1 MSIYLKSP
9 VGEWQEPCCIS
20 WVDRAAPIRPLGYM
34 RLVKVSN
41 VCSDISRAINLWAS
55 VLERKVNGYMISF
68 LFVVILVFLTA
79 RPALSQTPQGNAAQ
93 APAAQKGRAPEN
105 LPWTRFHPAAPPY
118 QPTDTEK
125 QQIQAKIDQLDGM
138 IHELRSTRAD
148 DGLLAD
154 VEIYAEAARW
164 KMAYLEEFFRQASV
178 ADTLSVLDK
187 GMERA
192 AQLKEGKS
200 PWTSQKGRVVRG
212 FRSALDGSVQPVR
225 VTVPDEYDGVRAFP
239 LDVAQ
244 HGRFTRL
251 YEVETLS
258 SWEGAEI
265 DYLPGTL
272 QIDLFGRGK
281 NTYHWPGE
289 ADVFEAMAFA
299 KKAYKVDSERV
310 TLRGFS
316 MGGAGV
322 WHTSLHYPD
331 LWTAVEVGA
340 GDNTSHRMPILNT
353 LPAYQQ
359 AMCKIF
365 DNMYEWAL
373 NAYDIP
379 FASYVGENDRNLVKH
394 NSAKEEL
401 IKEGIHFEGDPFS
414 LKATDAPSIQ
424 FLIGPKTGH
433 DMHPESRKVLNAYL
447 YDRIKMGR
455 QIPDHIRFMTYTTRY
470 NRDYWA
476 TLDGLEKHYERAQV
490 DAKRS
495 DNRSRYE
502 ITTRNLTRLVLRQ
515 TDRATSITIDGQ
527 KLRVNSA
534 SEMTFEK
541 SNEHWKLASGREKGI
556 RKKHG
561 LQGPI
566 DDAFLEPFLVV
577 RPTGT
582 PWNAAANEQALRILR
597 RFERQYTL
605 AYRGHIRIKD
615 DKDVTASDFTKYNV
629 VLFGDPGSNRWIAEL
644 HGKLPPLH
652 WTKKTVALGSKSFPA
667 AESVPALIYP
677 SPLSPNHYVVINSGL
692 TAAWADW
699 AGDFPTPRYGDF
711 AIFKVQ
717 QDSDD
722 PEAAYAGLFNES
734 WKLQ

>member
-1 MSIYLKSP
+1 M
-9 VGEWQEPCCIS
+9 
-20 WVDRAAPIRPLGYM
+20 
-34 RLVKVSN
+34 
-41 VCSDISRAINLWAS
+41 
-55 VLERKVNGYMISF
+55 NGYIISL
-68 LFVVILVFLTA
+68 LFRIALALLA
-79 RPALSQTPQGNAAQ
+79 ALPALSQTPPGNESQ
-93 APAAQKGRAPEN
+93 TPAAPQRRAPEN

-118 QPTDTEK
+118 RPTDTEK
-125 QQIQAKIDQLDGM
+125 QQIQAKIDQLDG
-138 IHELRSTRAD
+138 IIRELRSRQAD
-148 DGLLAD
+148 EGLLAD

-164 KMAYLEEFFRQASV
+164 KMAYPEEFFRQVSV

-187 GMERA
+187 GIERA
-192 AQLKEGKS
+192 AQLKEGRS

-225 VTVPDEYDGVRAFP
+225 VTVPDEYDGVRSFP

-251 YEVETLS
+251 YEVETLN

-289 ADVFEAMAFA
+289 ADVFEAIAFA
-299 KKAYKVDSERV
+299 KKAYKIDAERV

-322 WHTSLHYPD
+322 WHTSLHHPD
-331 LWTAVEVGA
+331 LWAAVEVGA
-340 GDNTSHRMPILNT
+340 GDNTSHRIPILST

-359 AMCKIF
+359 AMSKIF

-379 FASYVGENDRNLVKH
+379 FASYVGENDRNLAKH

-401 IKEGIHFEGDPFS
+401 IKQGVHFEGEPFS
-414 LKATDAPSIQ
+414 LKATDAPSIL

-433 DMHPESRKVLNAYL
+433 DMHPESRRVLNAYL
-447 YDRIKMGR
+447 YDRIRMGR
-455 QIPDHIRFMTYTTRY
+455 QIPDHIRFMTYTARY
-470 NRDYWA
+470 NRDYWV
-476 TLDGLEKHYERAQV
+476 TVDGLEKHYERADV
-490 DAKRS
+490 DARRS
-495 DNRSRYE
+495 DNRSQYE

-515 TDRATSITIDGQ
+515 TDRATSVTIDGQ
-527 KLRVNSA
+527 KVHVKPEA
-534 SEMTFEK
+534 EMAFEK
-541 SNEHWKLASGREKGI
+541 SNGHWKLASGHEKGI

-577 RPTGT
+577 RPTGA

-597 RFERQYTL
+597 RFDRQYTL

-629 VLFGDPGSNRWIAEL
+629 VLFGDPGSNRWIANL
-644 HGKLPPLH
+644 HAKLTPLH
-652 WTKKTVALGSKSFPA
+652 WTKERVVLGSKSLPA

-677 SPLSPNHYVVINSGL
+677 SPLSPNRYVVINSGL

-722 PEAAYAGLFNES
+722 PETAYAGLFNES

>member
-1 MSIYLKSP
+1 MKLDTIALLL
-9 VGEWQEPCCIS
+9 
-20 WVDRAAPIRPLGYM
+20 AAVAAFSQNPP
-34 RLVKVSN
+34 
-41 VCSDISRAINLWAS
+41 A
-55 VLERKVNGYMISF
+55 
-68 LFVVILVFLTA
+68 A
-79 RPALSQTPQGNAAQ
+79 RP
-93 APAAQKGRAPEN
+93 PEN

-118 QPTDTEK
+118 KPTDAEK
-125 QQIQAKIDQLDGM
+125 QQIHEQLDKLDAV
-138 IHELRSTRAD
+138 IRRLRTSGAND
-148 DGLLAD
+148 ALLAD

-164 KMAYLEEFFRQASV
+164 KMTYPEEFFKPQSV
-178 ADTLSVLDK
+178 ADTLAVLDQ
-187 GMERA
+187 GMKRA
-192 AQLKEGKS
+192 ADLSEGKS
-200 PWTSQKGRVVRG
+200 PWTSQKGQVVRG

-225 VTVPDEYDGVRAFP
+225 VTVPDEYDGKRAFP

-289 ADVFEAMAFA
+289 ADVFEAIAFA
-299 KKAYKVDSERV
+299 QKAYKTDPERM

-322 WHTSLHYPD
+322 WHTSLHFPD
-331 LWTAVEVGA
+331 LWAAVEVGA

-353 LPAYQQ
+353 LPPNQQ

-379 FASYVGENDRNLVKH
+379 FASYVGEKDRNFPKH
-394 NSAKEEL
+394 KSAQQEL
-401 IKEGIHFEGDPFS
+401 INAGIEFQGDAFS
-414 LKATDAPSIQ
+414 QKATNAPSIQ
-424 FLIGPKTGH
+424 FLVAPNTGH
-433 DMHPESRKVLNAYL
+433 DMHPESRKTLNAFL
-447 YDRIKMGR
+447 YERIKMGR
-455 QIPDHIRFMTYTTRY
+455 QMPDHIRFVTYTTRY
-470 NRDYWA
+470 NRDYWV
-476 TLDGLEKHYERAQV
+476 TVDGLQKHYERAEV
-490 DAKRS
+490 DAKRTADGS
-495 DNRSRYE
+495 QYDVN
-502 ITTRNLTRLVLRQ
+502 TKNVTRLTLTQ
-515 TDRATSITIDGQ
+515 TDRAASVAIDGQ
-527 KLRVNSA
+527 KLQVKPAAALKFDKTNGS
-534 SEMTFEK
+534 
-541 SNEHWKLASGREKGI
+541 WKLGKGSEKQL

-582 PWNAAANEQALRILR
+582 PWNAAVNDQALRILA
-597 RFERQYTL
+597 RFDRQYTL

-615 DKDVTASDFTKYNV
+615 DKAVTPEDFQKYHV
-629 VLFGDPGSNRWIAEL
+629 VLFGDPGSNRWIAKL
-644 HGKLPPLH
+644 NSKLPPLR
-652 WTKKTVALGSKSFPA
+652 WTKQTVRMGNKSYA
-667 AESVPALIYP
+667 TAESVPALIYP
-677 SPLSPNHYVVINSGL
+677 NPLSPDRYVVINSGL

-717 QDSDD
+717 PGSDD
-722 PEAAYAGLFNES
+722 PEAVYAGVFDEL
-734 WKLQ
+734 WKLP

>member
-1 MSIYLKSP
+1 M
-9 VGEWQEPCCIS
+9 EF
-20 WVDRAAPIRPLGYM
+20 AAAGPLTVLYIMGI
-34 RLVKVSN
+34 
-41 VCSDISRAINLWAS
+41 C
-55 VLERKVNGYMISF
+55 LERKMNGYNISVPF
-68 LFVVILVFLTA
+68 RVILVLLATLS
-79 RPALSQTPQGNAAQ
+79 ALSQSPQGQAPP
-93 APAAQKGRAPEN
+93 APAAPRARAPEN

-118 QPTDTEK
+118 RPTDAEK
-125 QQIQAKIDQLDGM
+125 RQIQAKIDQLDGM
-138 IHELRSTRAD
+138 IRELRSARAD

-164 KMAYLEEFFRQASV
+164 KMTYPEEFFRPVSV

-187 GMERA
+187 GLERA

-225 VTVPDEYDGVRAFP
+225 VTVPDDYDGIRAFP

-251 YEVETLS
+251 YEVETLN
-258 SWEGAEI
+258 SWDGAEI

-289 ADVFEAMAFA
+289 ADVFEAIAFA
-299 KKAYKVDSERV
+299 QKAYKIDAERM

-322 WHTSLHYPD
+322 WHTSLHHPD
-331 LWTAVEVGA
+331 LWAAVEVGA
-340 GDNTSHRMPILNT
+340 GDNTSHRIPVLST

-365 DNMYEWAL
+365 DNMYEWTL

-401 IKEGIHFEGDPFS
+401 IKDGIHFEGDPFS
-414 LKATDAPSIQ
+414 LKATNAPSIL

-433 DMHPESRKVLNAYL
+433 AMHPDSRKVLNAYL

-455 QIPDHIRFMTYTTRY
+455 QTPDHIRFVTYTTRY
-470 NRDYWA
+470 NRDYWV
-476 TLDGLEKHYERAQV
+476 TLDGLEKHYERAEV
-490 DAKRS
+490 DARRS
-495 DNRSRYE
+495 DDRSQYDL
-502 ITTRNLTRLVLRQ
+502 TTRNLTRLVLRQ
-515 TDRATSITIDGQ
+515 TDHARSITIDGQ
-527 KLRVNSA
+527 KLRVKSVA
-534 SEMTFEK
+534 EMTFEK
-541 SNEHWKLASGREKGI
+541 SNGQWKLVNGREKGI

-577 RPTGT
+577 RPTGI
-582 PWNAAANEQALRILR
+582 PWNAAANDQALRILQ
-597 RFERQYTL
+597 RFDRQYTL

-615 DKDVTASDFTKYNV
+615 DNEVTAADFTKYHV
-629 VLFGDPGSNRWIAEL
+629 VLFGDPGSNRWIAKL
-644 HGKLPPLH
+644 NGKLPPLR
-652 WTKKTVALGSKSFPA
+652 WTKQKVVLGSKSFPA
-667 AESVPALIYP
+667 AESVPAMIYP
-677 SPLSPNHYVVINSGL
+677 NPLSPNHYVVINSGL

-717 QDSDD
+717 QGSDD
-722 PEAAYAGLFNES
+722 PEAAYAGLFDES
-734 WKLQ
+734 WKLE

>member
-1 MSIYLKSP
+1 MVVRLTL
-9 VGEWQEPCCIS
+9 GLL
-20 WVDRAAPIRPLGYM
+20 AALY
-34 RLVKVSN
+34 
-41 VCSDISRAINLWAS
+41 A
-55 VLERKVNGYMISF
+55 
-68 LFVVILVFLTA
+68 
-79 RPALSQTPQGNAAQ
+79 PAQTPQNGARL
-93 APAAQKGRAPEN
+93 APATNTARAPEN
-105 LPWTRFHPAAPPY
+105 LPWTRFHPATPPY
-118 QPTDTEK
+118 RPTDAEK
-125 QQIQAKIDQLDGM
+125 QQIQAKIDELDRR
-138 IHELRSTRAD
+138 IRELRSNGTD

-154 VEIYAEAARW
+154 VEIFAEAARW
-164 KMAYLEEFFRQASV
+164 KMAYPEEFFRAESV
-178 ADTLSVLDK
+178 ADTLTVLDK
-187 GMERA
+187 GLERA
-192 AQLKEGKS
+192 AQLKQGKS

-225 VTVPDEYDGVRAFP
+225 VTVPDEYDGARAFP

-251 YEVETLS
+251 YEVETLN

-289 ADVFEAMAFA
+289 ADVFEAMEFA
-299 KKAYKVDSERV
+299 KRAYKIDSERV

-322 WHTSLHYPD
+322 WHTSLHHPD
-331 LWTAVEVGA
+331 LWAAVEVGA
-340 GDNTSHRMPILNT
+340 GDNMSHRIPILDT

-379 FASYVGENDRNLVKH
+379 FASYVGEKDRNLVKH
-394 NSAKEEL
+394 DRAKQEL
-401 IKEGIHFEGDPFS
+401 IDAGVQFEGDPFS
-414 LKATDAPSIQ
+414 LKAKNGPSIL

-433 DMHPESRKVLNAYL
+433 DMHPESRKLLNGYL
-447 YDRIKMGR
+447 YDRIRMGR
-455 QIPDHIRFMTYTTRY
+455 QVPDHIRFVTYTTRY
-470 NRDYWA
+470 NRDYWV
-476 TLDGLEKHYERAQV
+476 TLDGLERHYERAEV

-495 DNRSRYE
+495 PDRSQYE
-502 ITTRNLTRLVLRQ
+502 ITTRNVSRLLLRQ
-515 TDRATSITIDGQ
+515 TDRAAALSIDGR
-527 KLRVNSA
+527 KIPVKPA
-534 SEMTFEK
+534 PEMTFEK
-541 SNEHWKLASGREKGI
+541 SNGQWKPARPHEKGI

-582 PWNAAANEQALRILR
+582 PWNPEANNQALRILQ
-597 RFERQYTL
+597 RFDRQYAL

-615 DKDVTASDFTKYNV
+615 DKDVTAGDFTKYHV
-629 VLFGDPGSNRWIAEL
+629 VLFGDPGSNRWIAKL
-644 HGKLPPLH
+644 NGKLPLQ
-652 WTKKTVALGSKSFPA
+652 WTKQTVALGGRRFPA
-667 AESVPALIYP
+667 AESLPALIYP
-677 SPLSPNHYVVINSGL
+677 NPLSPDHYVVINSGL

-711 AIFKVQ
+711 AIFKVRQ
-717 QDSDD
+717 GSDD
-722 PEAAYAGLFNES
+722 SEAAYAGLFDES
-734 WKLQ
+734 WKLH

>member
-1 MSIYLKSP
+1 MNWFI
-9 VGEWQEPCCIS
+9 I
-20 WVDRAAPIRPLGYM
+20 
-34 RLVKVSN
+34 
-41 VCSDISRAINLWAS
+41 S
-55 VLERKVNGYMISF
+55 VLFRSV
-68 LFVVILVFLTA
+68 LALLA
-79 RPALSQTPQGNAAQ
+79 ALPAVSQTPQGQASP
-93 APAAQKGRAPEN
+93 APAAPAPRPPEN

-118 QPTDTEK
+118 RPTDSEK

-138 IHELRSTRAD
+138 IRALRSTRAD
-148 DGLLAD
+148 DSLMPD

-164 KMAYLEEFFRQASV
+164 KMTYPEEFFRPASV
-178 ADTLSVLDK
+178 ADTLSVLDQ

-192 AQLKEGKS
+192 AQLKAGKS
-200 PWTSQKGRVVRG
+200 PWTTQKGRVVRG
-212 FRSALDGSVQPVR
+212 FRSAIDGSVQPVR
-225 VTVPDEYDGVRAFP
+225 VTVPDQYDGVRAFP

-289 ADVFEAMAFA
+289 ADVFEAIAFA
-299 KKAYKVDSERV
+299 KKAYKIDSERL

-322 WHTSLHYPD
+322 WHTSLHFPD
-331 LWTAVEVGA
+331 LWAAVEVGA
-340 GDNTSHRMPILNT
+340 GDNTSHRIPILDT
-353 LPAYQQ
+353 LPPYQQ

-365 DNMYEWAL
+365 DNMYQWTL

-394 NSAKEEL
+394 NSAKAEL
-401 IKEGIHFEGDPFS
+401 IKAGIHFEGDPFS
-414 LKATDAPSIQ
+414 LKATDAPSIL

-433 DMHPESRKVLNAYL
+433 DMYPESRKFLNAYL

-455 QIPDHIRFMTYTTRY
+455 QIPDRVRFVTYTTRY
-470 NRDYWA
+470 NRDYWV
-476 TLDGLEKHYERAQV
+476 TVDGLEKHYQRAEV
-490 DAKRS
+490 DATRS
-495 DNRSRYE
+495 GNRSRYDV
-502 ITTRNLTRLVLRQ
+502 TTRNLTRLVLRE
-515 TDRATSITIDGQ
+515 TGRVTAITIDGQ
-527 KLRVNSA
+527 KLRVKPA
-534 SEMTFEK
+534 PEMTFEK
-541 SNEHWKLASGREKGI
+541 SNEHWKLAGSREKGI

-582 PWNAAANEQALRILR
+582 PWNVAANQQALRMLQ
-597 RFERQYTL
+597 RFDRQYSI

-615 DKDVTASDFTKYNV
+615 DQDVTAADFTKYHV
-629 VLFGDPGSNRWIAEL
+629 VLFGDPGSNRWIAKL
-644 HGKLPPLH
+644 QGKLPPLR
-652 WTKKTVALGSKSFPA
+652 WTKEMVALGNKSFPA
-667 AESVPALIYP
+667 AESLPAMIYP
-677 SPLSPNHYVVINSGL
+677 SPLSPDHYVVINSGL

-717 QDSDD
+717 PASDD
-722 PEAAYAGLFNES
+722 PDAVYAGLFDES
-734 WKLQ
+734 WKLP

>member
-1 MSIYLKSP
+1 MKRFI
-9 VGEWQEPCCIS
+9 
-20 WVDRAAPIRPLGYM
+20 
-34 RLVKVSN
+34 
-41 VCSDISRAINLWAS
+41 
-55 VLERKVNGYMISF
+55 ISF
-68 LFVVILVFLTA
+68 RIGAALIVLAMLPV
-79 RPALSQTPQGNAAQ
+79 LSQTPQGNAAQ
-93 APAAQKGRAPEN
+93 APAARKVRAPEN

-118 QPTDTEK
+118 RPTDAEK
-125 QQIQAKIDQLDGM
+125 QQIQARIDQLDGM
-138 IHELRSTRAD
+138 IRELRSTKAD

-164 KMAYLEEFFRQASV
+164 KMAYPEEFFRPRSV
-178 ADTLSVLDK
+178 ADTLSVLDT
-187 GMERA
+187 GLERA

-200 PWTSQKGRVVRG
+200 PWTVQKGRVVRG

-244 HGRFTRL
+244 HGRFTSL
-251 YEVETLS
+251 YEVETLG

-272 QIDLFGRGK
+272 QIDIFGRGK

-289 ADVFEAMAFA
+289 ADVFEAIAFA
-299 KKAYKVDSERV
+299 KKAYKVDSERM

-322 WHTSLHYPD
+322 WHTSLHFPD

-340 GDNTSHRMPILNT
+340 GDNTSHRIPILST
-353 LPAYQQ
+353 LPAHQQ
-359 AMCKIF
+359 AMCRIF
-365 DNMYEWAL
+365 DNMFEWAL

-394 NSAKEEL
+394 NRVKDEL
-401 IKEGIHFEGDPFS
+401 IREGIHFEGDPFA
-414 LKATDAPSIQ
+414 LKATDAPSIM
-424 FLIGPKTGH
+424 FLVGPKTGH
-433 DMHPESRKVLNAYL
+433 DMHPESRKALNAYL

-455 QIPDHIRFMTYTTRY
+455 QIPDRIRFVTYTTRY
-470 NRDYWA
+470 NRDYWV
-476 TLDGLEKHYERAQV
+476 TVDGLVKHYERAEV
-490 DAKRS
+490 DVKRS
-495 DNRSRYE
+495 DNRARYD
-502 ITTRNLTRLVLRQ
+502 ITTRNVSRIALRQ
-515 TDRATSITIDGQ
+515 TDRASAITIDGQ
-527 KLRVNSA
+527 KLRVKA
-534 SEMTFEK
+534 APEMTIEK
-541 SNEHWKLASGREKGI
+541 SNGTWKLASVREKGL

-582 PWNAAANEQALRILR
+582 PWNAAANDQALRILQ
-597 RFERQYTL
+597 RFDRQYAL
-605 AYRGHIRIKD
+605 AYRGHIRVKD
-615 DKDVTASDFTKYNV
+615 DKDVTTEDFAKYHV
-629 VLFGDPGSNRWIAEL
+629 VLFGDPGSNRWIAKL
-644 HGKLPPLH
+644 NGKLPPLH
-652 WTKKTVALGSKSFPA
+652 WTKQKVTLGSKNFPA

-692 TAAWADW
+692 TADWADW

-711 AIFKVQ
+711 AIFKVRQ
-717 QDSDD
+717 GSDD
-722 PEAAYAGLFNES
+722 PEAVYAGLFDES
-734 WKLQ
+734 WKLR